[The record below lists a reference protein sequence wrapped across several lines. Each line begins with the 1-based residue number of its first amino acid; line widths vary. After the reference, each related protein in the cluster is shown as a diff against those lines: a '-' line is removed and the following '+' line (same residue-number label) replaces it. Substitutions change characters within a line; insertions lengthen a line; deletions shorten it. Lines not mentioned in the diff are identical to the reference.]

1 MALFAKLSADNIVE
15 NIIVVNDNDAL
26 TEAAGIA
33 FCQNHIGDNSSVWKQ
48 TWKQDMY
55 SPRATG
61 QRGNFAGIGHTY
73 MTGVR
78 TLGVAST
85 DIFIEPKPYSS
96 WSVGIQTAW
105 WYPPEPPGDAPLLT
119 DSDKTSGKYYVW
131 NETNYNSNPATA
143 WVLT

>member
-61 QRGNFAGIGHTY
+61 QRGNYAGIGMTY

-85 DIFIEPKPYSS
+85 DIFIKEQPAPS
-96 WSVGIQTAW
+96 WSVGIQTAE
-105 WYPPEPPGDAPLLT
+105 WYPPEPPGNAPFLS
-119 DSDKTSGKYYVW
+119 DSERVAGKYYVW